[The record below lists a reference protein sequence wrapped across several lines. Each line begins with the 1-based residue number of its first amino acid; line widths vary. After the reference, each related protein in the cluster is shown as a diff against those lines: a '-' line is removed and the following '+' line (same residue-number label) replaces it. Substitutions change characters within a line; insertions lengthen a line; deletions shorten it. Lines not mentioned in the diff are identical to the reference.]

1 MKIDSKLSENLR
13 NNAFT
18 QDFEVINPI
27 TLDNIEIDKGQLPNG
42 FEAYLTLY
50 FENHLGVVY
59 KPRALEQGLL
69 AFFAENSYNP
79 VREYMEKAYKNWDGK
94 ERLHKTFQYWLGA
107 SDNNGL
113 TAKIAKMFFVGAV
126 TKVYQKHVKFDFV
139 LDIVG
144 GQGVGKT
151 SFLQKIGKEWY
162 TDAVTDFQNKDNYD
176 IMLKSLI
183 VNDDEMVATKKTSFA
198 ELKSFVSKVDMEY
211 RRPYDRRSERYDK
224 NFVICRTTNEKEYLR
239 DKTGERRFNPI
250 LVNPELQR
258 KHPMEMTERQ
268 VDQIWGEAVALYK
281 QGFDLVFD
289 EETEKALVEYRKQFT
304 YLDEVE
310 SQIYEYLDMLVPNSW
325 DKMSAVQQHQYTWA
339 YFNNAVY
346 RDEDG
351 KEYEGVILQNF
362 VATKQILKNVFD
374 IETAKGEKI
383 TRKIKLLM
391 DNLEDWQEKR
401 SRVNGRQVRGY
412 FRKNIQ

>member
-144 GQGVGKT
+144 GKGVGKT

-183 VNDDEMVATKKTSFA
+183 VNDDEMDATKKTSFA

-258 KHPMEMTERQ
+258 KHPMEMTEKQ

-310 SQIYEYLDMLVPNSW
+310 SQIYEYLDMLVPNNW

-351 KEYEGVILQNF
+351 KEYEGVVLQNF

-391 DNLEDWQEKR
+391 DNLEDWQGKR